1 MRLLRRDDDS
11 KTKNLFD
18 DEKMKAYIART
29 CKQEIDTFL
38 GPCFRHIR
46 MSTRAGHNLEGTI
59 ERKNQ
64 NAEKQVIFFLFKT
77 LTNFCRSKMSREDFQ
92 NPRTFGRSYYPGR
105 HCLYGMVHG
114 RVSQN
119 CLNSRF
125 PVLVQLYHKNRK
137 NEAFGF
143 SLRDYNNRVAI
154 AFYADLVSTKLWD
167 KLMKEEII
175 SYDLEVK
182 RAHLQEFQIGGSL
195 LLVDES
201 QDMDECQIRWMA
213 KQSEFGTHVYLVGDC
228 VQAIYSFRGAK
239 PKCLMEL
246 SEHYPIQDCDL
257 TVSWRFGHD
266 IARIANVILF
276 CKEKSPQ
283 TTTNRPAWRPY
294 RVKGGSKT
302 PCKVTGE
309 SLLENWKER
318 KVTVIAFANVT
329 LMMEAVRLLGFTMHQ
344 EESDGSEDEAI
355 KLFTGEEESENH
367 ESEQDDTVPLDIP
380 KIHLNGKGE
389 NSGAGKWKGV
399 FKKIGHLY
407 KLFEARPGAMQLP
420 AQDFPE
426 FESQDIDWTSF
437 VQLCESMEL
446 SKYYTIISVV
456 QKFREK
462 TMEAIELFK
471 EQVLNN
477 KYSANDA
484 DIILSTCHAAK
495 GMEWDNVH
503 VCTDFVDLCKV
514 HDKGPKV
521 DYFPPDMPSSI
532 VAGSPQ
538 SPKIPELPQSP
549 LVRRIVQQM
558 RMKNRPSWQIDCL
571 NYGDDINL
579 LYVVCT
585 RAKRLLSIPKSFTH
599 LLQDLDVLHLW
610 IQARKRKGELQ
621 AGLTM
626 EPKYAGL
633 IVLGLKKP
641 LPPDDAANLY
651 QDLVQ
656 PLRAEN
662 SLKESELI
670 VDTMLPDDTDPSEIT
685 ETCVK
690 MEGELETH
698 TKGEGVNSRKRKSTG
713 STDTFSSR
721 VKKGDSS
728 APIEMA
734 PAFNNGNL
742 PRVVTQSPESSQ
754 LEDPLD

>member
-1 MRLLRRDDDS
+1 M
-11 KTKNLFD
+11 
-18 DEKMKAYIART
+18 Y
-29 CKQEIDTFL
+29 
-38 GPCFRHIR
+38 
-46 MSTRAGHNLEGTI
+46 
-59 ERKNQ
+59 
-64 NAEKQVIFFLFKT
+64 
-77 LTNFCRSKMSREDFQ
+77 
-92 NPRTFGRSYYPGR
+92 
-105 HCLYGMVHG
+105 
-114 RVSQN
+114 QN
-119 CLNSRF
+119 CSDSRF
-125 PVLVQLYHKNRK
+125 PVLVQLYHKDRK
-137 NEAFGF
+137 NEAHGF
-143 SLRDYNNRVAI
+143 SFRDYNNRVAF

-167 KLMKEEII
+167 KLMNEEIT

-182 RAHLQEFQIGGSL
+182 RAQLQEFQIGGSL

-201 QDMDECQIRWMA
+201 QDMDECQIQWMA

-246 SEHYPIQDCDL
+246 SESYPIQDCDL

-283 TTTNRPAWRPY
+283 TTANNRPTWRPY

-302 PCKVTGE
+302 PCKVTGK

-318 KVTVIAFANVT
+318 KVTIIAFANVT
-329 LMMEAVRLLGFTMHQ
+329 LMMEAVRLLGFTMHWD
-344 EESDGSEDEAI
+344 ESDGSEDEAMKPFI
-355 KLFTGEEESENH
+355 GEEEFENDGPK
-367 ESEQDDTVPLDIP
+367 EDDTVPLDIP

-389 NSGAGKWKGV
+389 NSGAGKWNGV

-407 KLFEARPGAMQLP
+407 MLFEAMPGGMQLP
-420 AQDFPE
+420 VQDFPE
-426 FESQDIDWTSF
+426 FDGQDIDWTSF
-437 VQLCESMEL
+437 VQLCENMEL

-471 EQVLNN
+471 EKVLNN
-477 KYSANDA
+477 KYSADDA

-503 VCTDFVDLCKV
+503 VCTDFDDLCKV
-514 HDKGPKV
+514 NDKGPKV
-521 DYFPPDMPSSI
+521 NFFPPDIPSST

-538 SPKIPELPQSP
+538 SPKIPEFSQS
-549 LVRRIVQQM
+549 QQT
-558 RMKNRPSWQIDCL
+558 RMNNRPSWQIDCL
-571 NYGDDINL
+571 SYGDAINL

-585 RAKRLLSIPKSFTH
+585 RAKRLLSIPKSLVH

-610 IQARKRKGELQ
+610 IQARKVKAELQ
-621 AGLTM
+621 AGHAM
-626 EPKYAGL
+626 EPKSAGL

-641 LPPDDAANLY
+641 LPPDDAATLY

-662 SLKESELI
+662 DLKEFELI
-670 VDTMLPDDTDPSEIT
+670 VDTMLPDDANPDEIH

-690 MEGELETH
+690 MEEELETSM
-698 TKGEGVNSRKRKSTG
+698 KEEGINSRKRKSTG
-713 STDTFSSR
+713 STDTFTLHGKREESP
-721 VKKGDSS
+721 

-734 PAFNNGNL
+734 PAVNDGNL
-742 PRVVTQSPESSQ
+742 PRVIPQSPAASR
-754 LEDPLD
+754 LEDPLN

>member
-1 MRLLRRDDDS
+1 
-11 KTKNLFD
+11 
-18 DEKMKAYIART
+18 
-29 CKQEIDTFL
+29 
-38 GPCFRHIR
+38 
-46 MSTRAGHNLEGTI
+46 
-59 ERKNQ
+59 
-64 NAEKQVIFFLFKT
+64 
-77 LTNFCRSKMSREDFQ
+77 
-92 NPRTFGRSYYPGR
+92 
-105 HCLYGMVHG
+105 MVHG
-114 RVSQN
+114 RVCQN
-119 CLNSRF
+119 CLSSRF
-125 PVLVQLYHKNRK
+125 LVLVQLYHKNSK
-137 NEAFGF
+137 NEAQGF
-143 SLRDYNNRVAI
+143 SVRDYNNRVAI
-154 AFYADLVSTKLWD
+154 AFYADLVSSKLWD
-167 KLMKEEII
+167 KLMKEEIK

-182 RAHLQEFQIGGSL
+182 RAQLQELQIGGSL

-228 VQAIYSFRGAK
+228 VQAIYGFRGAK

-283 TTTNRPAWRPY
+283 TTTDRPTWRPY

-309 SLLENWKER
+309 SLLVNWKKQ

-329 LMMEAVRLLGFTMHQ
+329 LMIEAVQVLGFTMQ
-344 EESDGSEDEAI
+344 SEESDGSEDEATNPI
-355 KLFTGEEESENH
+355 IGEKESVHDGSGEDEIVH
-367 ESEQDDTVPLDIP
+367 LDIP
-380 KIHLNGKGE
+380 KIHLNGKGA

-399 FKKIGHLY
+399 LKRIGHLY
-407 KLFEARPGAMQLP
+407 KLFEAKPGGMQLP

-426 FESQDIDWTSF
+426 FEGQDIDWHSF
-437 VQLCESMEL
+437 VRLCENMEL

-456 QKFREK
+456 QKFRGR
-462 TMEAIELFK
+462 TMEAIELFQ

-477 KYSANDA
+477 KYSAEDA

-503 VCTDFVDLCKV
+503 ACIDFVDLCKV
-514 HDKGPKV
+514 NDKGPNI
-521 DYFPPDMPSSI
+521 DYFPADTL
-532 VAGSPQ
+532 SPN
-538 SPKIPELPQSP
+538 
-549 LVRRIVQQM
+549 VQLM

-585 RAKRLLSIPKSFTH
+585 RAKRLLSIPKSLVH

-610 IQARKRKGELQ
+610 IQARKVKAELQ
-621 AGLTM
+621 AGLAK
-626 EPKYAGL
+626 EKKAAGL

-641 LPPDDAANLY
+641 LPPDDVANLY
-651 QDLVQ
+651 QDFVK

-662 SLKESELI
+662 CLKESELI
-670 VDTMLPDDTDPSEIT
+670 FDTMLPDDIDTDEIQ

-690 MEGELETH
+690 MEEELETH
-698 TKGEGVNSRKRKSTG
+698 VKEEGANSRKRKPTG

-721 VKKGDSS
+721 VKTEKPSTSIEIAPGSS
-728 APIEMA
+728 D
-734 PAFNNGNL
+734 GNL
-742 PRVVTQSPESSQ
+742 PSVITQSPEASR

>member
-1 MRLLRRDDDS
+1 
-11 KTKNLFD
+11 
-18 DEKMKAYIART
+18 
-29 CKQEIDTFL
+29 
-38 GPCFRHIR
+38 
-46 MSTRAGHNLEGTI
+46 
-59 ERKNQ
+59 
-64 NAEKQVIFFLFKT
+64 
-77 LTNFCRSKMSREDFQ
+77 
-92 NPRTFGRSYYPGR
+92 
-105 HCLYGMVHG
+105 MVHG
-114 RVSQN
+114 RVCQN

-125 PVLVQLYHKNRK
+125 PVLVQLYHKNSK
-137 NEAFGF
+137 NEAHGF
-143 SLRDYNNRVAI
+143 SHRDYDNRVAI

-283 TTTNRPAWRPY
+283 TTTNRPTWRPY
-294 RVKGGSKT
+294 RVKGGSKM

-309 SLLENWKER
+309 SLLDNWKEQ
-318 KVTVIAFANVT
+318 KVTAIAFANVT
-329 LMMEAVRLLGFTMHQ
+329 LMMEAVRLLGFTIQ
-344 EESDGSEDEAI
+344 SEEYDESEDEAKQNFI
-355 KLFTGEEESENH
+355 GEEESGNDG
-367 ESEQDDTVPLDIP
+367 SEQDDTAPLDLP

-399 FKKIGHLY
+399 FKKIGYLY
-407 KLFEARPGAMQLP
+407 KLFQAKPERLQLP

-426 FESQDIDWTSF
+426 FEGQDINWTLF

-456 QKFREK
+456 QKFKGK
-462 TMEAIELFK
+462 TMQAIELFQ

-477 KYSANDA
+477 KYSAEDA

-503 VCTDFVDLCKV
+503 VCSDFFDLCKV
-514 HDKGPKV
+514 NDKGPKV
-521 DYFPPDMPSSI
+521 HHFP
-532 VAGSPQ
+532 VASCPQ
-538 SPKIPELPQSP
+538 SPTIPELPQSP
-549 LVRRIVQQM
+549 LVLRRSQQM
-558 RMKNRPSWQIDCL
+558 RMNYRPSWQIDCL

-585 RAKRLLSIPKSFTH
+585 RAKRLLSIPKSFVH

-610 IQARKRKGELQ
+610 IQARKVKAELQ
-621 AGLTM
+621 AGLAT
-626 EPKYAGL
+626 EAKSAGL
-633 IVLGLKKP
+633 IVLGLTKP
-641 LPPDDAANLY
+641 LPPDAAANLY
-651 QDLVQ
+651 QDLVH

-662 SLKESELI
+662 GLNESELI
-670 VDTMLPDDTDPSEIT
+670 VDTLLPGDTYPNEIQ
-685 ETCVK
+685 EACVK
-690 MEGELETH
+690 MEEELETRV
-698 TKGEGVNSRKRKSTG
+698 KEEDVNSTRKRKS
-713 STDTFSSR
+713 SRSMDTLFSR
-721 VKKGDSS
+721 DKREEPS
-728 APIEMA
+728 APIGMA
-734 PAFNNGNL
+734 PAFNDGDL
-742 PRVVTQSPESSQ
+742 PWVVTQSPEASR
-754 LEDPLD
+754 LD